1 MKSSIFKEVINEEYI
16 EVNRSVADTIR
27 CLCEQSGGCHS
38 ETPDGLKLYFDCTKK
53 GKMYVTSGAGGKSI
67 RSTYQ
72 LYYVYGNVISKDN
85 KTYVKIT
92 SVYSRS
98 DIWLRM
104 IFTALAIPL
113 FILAVY
119 IKGVYNIYAFLASA
133 AVFVIGTADLCR
145 STYIRKKQKTEIVA
159 LMENEIKRRVKN
171 IEKWDE

>member
-27 CLCEQSGGCHS
+27 CLCEQSGGGRY
-38 ETPDGLKLYFDCTKK
+38 ETPDGMNLIFDCAKN
-53 GKMYVTSGAGGKSI
+53 GRMYVTSGAGGKSI

-145 STYIRKKQKTEIVA
+145 STLVRRNKKSEIIA

>member
-1 MKSSIFKEVINEEYI
+1 M
-16 EVNRSVADTIR
+16 
-27 CLCEQSGGCHS
+27 
-38 ETPDGLKLYFDCTKK
+38 
-53 GKMYVTSGAGGKSI
+53 
-67 RSTYQ
+67 
-72 LYYVYGNVISKDN
+72 YYVYGNVISKDN

-113 FILAVY
+113 FILAIY

-133 AVFVIGTADLCR
+133 AVFVIGTADLCM
-145 STYIRKKQKTEIVA
+145 STFVRRNKKSEIIA

>member
-1 MKSSIFKEVINEEYI
+1 
-16 EVNRSVADTIR
+16 
-27 CLCEQSGGCHS
+27 
-38 ETPDGLKLYFDCTKK
+38 
-53 GKMYVTSGAGGKSI
+53 
-67 RSTYQ
+67 
-72 LYYVYGNVISKDN
+72 
-85 KTYVKIT
+85 
-92 SVYSRS
+92 
-98 DIWLRM
+98 M